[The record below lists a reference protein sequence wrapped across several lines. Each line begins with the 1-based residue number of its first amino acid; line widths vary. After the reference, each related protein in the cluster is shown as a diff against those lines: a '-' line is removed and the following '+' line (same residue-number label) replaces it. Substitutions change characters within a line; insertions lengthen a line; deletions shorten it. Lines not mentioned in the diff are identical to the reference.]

1 MGNIIMGILI
11 WGYCMGKQCQN
22 YIPDFKT
29 KWGCG
34 MMALVLL
41 DLMDEGGPRAQHMEN
56 LAILGILEACK
67 TVSRWVIIYDLC
79 MGKQC
84 QNFRANFSEQENL
97 LSRKDSHL
105 LWVFAES

>member
-1 MGNIIMGILI
+1 MSELH
-11 WGYCMGKQCQN
+11 
-22 YIPDFKT
+22 IPDFKT

-41 DLMDEGGPRAQHMEN
+41 DLMDEGGPGTQPMENSQPMEN

-84 QNFRANFSEQENL
+84 QNFRA
-97 LSRKDSHL
+97 KDSHL